1 MSFVIYVNGQ
11 RDYYS
16 GKTYT
21 HQGETFPCVCKRDE
35 AKRYKSKKI
44 ADNVAERLAGK
55 CDDDFCVEEFRD

>member
-44 ADNVAERLAGK
+44 ADNVAKTLDRK
-55 CDDDFCVEEFRD
+55 CDEDFDVQEIED